1 MGARHLRRRKL
12 RAGLRAQALC
22 RAPGPA
28 RAWQGREPDRAPVA
42 RDRRRTAGRA
52 AARRHRGH
60 ARCRGVRGPRARLCR
75 RRALAPLSRRSAR
88 QPDDALSVRC
98 GPRAPHQGP
107 RAADEVFEHRVRSL
121 RLLSIAAASLALVV
135 VVLGAYVRLSDA
147 GLGCPDW
154 PLCYGKPLP
163 AEIADAGAHAQA
175 WKEMAHRYL
184 AGTLG
189 LLIVALAVAAWRV
202 RRSRS
207 IALAVVL
214 LVVFQATLGMWTVT
228 MLLKPAIVTAHL
240 LGGMATLAL
249 LVWLALSPWAPGGAA
264 PMPAAGAAAPLAV
277 RAARAPALLASGAA
291 AVQIALGGW
300 VSANSAALACPD
312 LPLCRGTLLPPMNFA
327 DAFHLVRELGRTGEG
342 ELLPIEALTAIHWT
356 HRVFAVVALV
366 AVLAAAARALRVARP
381 IGVVLAAL
389 VVLQFGLGLAN
400 VALALPLPLAAA
412 HHAGAALLLAAL
424 VVLNFFAFRGLPPSW

>member
-1 MGARHLRRRKL
+1 MGARHLRRGKL
-12 RAGLRAQALC
+12 RAGVRAQALC
-22 RAPGPA
+22 RAPGAA
-28 RAWQGREPDRAPVA
+28 RARQGRGPDRAPVA

-98 GPRAPHQGP
+98 GPGAPHQGP
-107 RAADEVFEHRVRSL
+107 RAAVEIFEHRVRAL

-163 AEIADAGAHAQA
+163 AEIADAGAHAKA

-249 LVWLALSPWAPGGAA
+249 LVWLALSQWPPVPAPHMRA
-264 PMPAAGAAAPLAV
+264 L
-277 RAARAPALLASGAA
+277 RAAALLAFGAA

-300 VSANSAALACPD
+300 VSANYAALACPD
-312 LPLCRGTLLPPMNFA
+312 LPLCRGTLLPAMNFA

-412 HHAGAALLLAAL
+412 HNAGAALLLAAL
-424 VVLNFFAFRGLPPSW
+424 VVLNFFAFRGLRPSW